1 MRISTSSLSAISAIL
16 AIVFA
21 SWPAAAKTR
30 AECQREYADN
40 RDAIKASGQ
49 TKKAYIASCRAGQ
62 SPGTPA
68 PMAQPMAEPS
78 PTPTSHG
85 Y

>member
-1 MRISTSSLSAISAIL
+1 MRISTSSPAAISAIL

-21 SWPAAAKTR
+21 SAPATAKTR

-62 SPGTPA
+62 SPGAA

-78 PTPTSHG
+78 PTPSSRG